1 MRAIMLLCLTP
12 ALLTACTV
20 KETVVRQEPAAPA
33 ATVYQAAP
41 PVVQAPT
48 GDRAATI
55 AYTVMGEHQF
65 NQAAVQAANWCKSN
79 YGTDARL
86 VDRSQSTAGD
96 LVTFAC
102 MS

>member
-33 ATVYQAAP
+33 AVYQAPP

-55 AYTVMGEHQF
+55 ADTVMGEHQF